1 MCKDPEP
8 ALLRA
13 ETEYCEGGTEGGEQ
27 LIVR

>member
-13 ETEYCEGGTEGGEQ
+13 ETEDCDEGTEGGEQ